1 MSTPEVHNEC
11 IDDRVEKLEMTSE
24 QLKEANEAVSR
35 AEALSQLSEI
45 EDESPEVL
53 LERMKEV
60 TVAQREAKKNG
71 EPFMV
76 AYTNEMRTKGA
87 QLGVDPSEYAGLRTK
102 LDLSLEALA

>member
-1 MSTPEVHNEC
+1 MSNPEVPNKC
-11 IDDRVEKLEMTSE
+11 IDDRVEKLEQTAE

-35 AEALSQLSEI
+35 AEALTQLAEM
-45 EDESPEVL
+45 EGESPEAL

-60 TVAQREAKKNG
+60 TVAQRESKKNG

-76 AYTNEMRTKGA
+76 AYTNEVRTKGA